1 MGSDRQNLEVN
12 HDGRNFKVNVL
23 SKLAECEVTGVTGR
37 GWAWVVRR
45 TREEG
50 PGGDESLL

>member
-1 MGSDRQNLEVN
+1 MGAWVMGSDRRNLEVN

-37 GWAWVVRR
+37 GWA
-45 TREEG
+45 
-50 PGGDESLL
+50 